1 MEKSSDTTERT
12 RRKNISPASFYGTRH
27 ALYREL
33 GWTCLLVTAGL
44 VSHWWRTAAWEER
57 LQSIPKR
64 SVPDL
69 LAWLNDMSSDESRF
83 RHSGESSSSERKGS
97 DAVPFEKKEGRSTQ
111 SVEKRQWSR
120 QPIDVNRATATEW
133 EALSGFGPVLSKRTV
148 SFRNSLGGFASL
160 EQLYQVYGLDSSV
173 VLANGSYFKL
183 DVADVVP
190 MCLDSMSFQSV
201 IRHPEFD
208 LEATRRVLR
217 AWGRGASDMGV
228 FWKRLQATDVERAR
242 WAPYLTICAVDA
254 GVRE

>member
-44 VSHWWRTAAWEER
+44 VSHWWRTAAWEEQ

-111 SVEKRQWSR
+111 SLKK
-120 QPIDVNRATATEW
+120 D
-133 EALSGFGPVLSKRTV
+133 
-148 SFRNSLGGFASL
+148 
-160 EQLYQVYGLDSSV
+160 
-173 VLANGSYFKL
+173 NG
-183 DVADVVP
+183 ADNP
-190 MCLDSMSFQSV
+190 LM
-201 IRHPEFD
+201 
-208 LEATRRVLR
+208 
-217 AWGRGASDMGV
+217 
-228 FWKRLQATDVERAR
+228 
-242 WAPYLTICAVDA
+242 
-254 GVRE
+254 